1 MARLAPNKEAIVYEI
16 IGLIESGKTYT
27 EFMEVNGGKWMLPK
41 TTALRYWN
49 KAQEG
54 FKFILEER
62 KRVRESVILA
72 EEKKAAKRQILS
84 KERKL
89 EVLEDII
96 QNKKALTTFIA
107 GGKPAH
113 VEAYPTPSDRMKAL
127 EIHNRITGD
136 NAPSKHIVEVGKGA
150 VNLDDLT
157 EEERELFIK
166 LGENL

>member
-1 MARLAPNKEAIVYEI
+1 MYEI

-27 EFMEVNGGKWMLPK
+27 EFMEVNGGKWLLPK

-72 EEKKAAKRQILS
+72 EEKKVAKKQVLTR
-84 KERKL
+84 ERKL

-96 QNKKALTTFIA
+96 ENKKSLTTFIA
-107 GGKPAH
+107 AGKPAH
-113 VEAYPTPSDRMKAL
+113 VEAYPTPAERMKAV

-136 NAPSKHIVEVGKGA
+136 NAPSKHIVDLGRGA

-157 EEERELFIK
+157 DEERELFIK
-166 LGENL
+166 MGEKL